1 MVKHEDW
8 YDDKGRLRN
17 FYRVLQIS
25 PDAHEDVI
33 NASYKVLIRINHPDR
48 GGSHRK
54 ATLINTA
61 RDVLVN
67 EKEEYNRLL
76 FNRDGK
82 LIGNYQILEK
92 IGEGGFGATYKGKHL
107 LLEELVCIKHGHQ
120 VSAEDEEI
128 LLNEAKAI
136 WDIRH
141 HGLPAMR
148 DIMKLEDDSLALVM
162 SYIPHPTLSQ
172 VVKKV
177 EKLEPEHVAW
187 ITERC
192 LNVLGY
198 LHYHGV
204 VHGDI
209 KPGNIMVNPKNHSVV
224 LIDFGLSTIRPKKTS
239 NSLGFTPYFA
249 APEQIDNLSP
259 PLYQSDFYSLGM
271 TMIYALNGDDESALQ
286 RKTIPANTPKPFKLF
301 IERLIKYDL
310 KNRPEWEKENLVET
324 IGKIRTDAFG
334 RRRSNVMQING
345 L

>member
-1 MVKHEDW
+1 MAKHEDW
-8 YDDKGRLRN
+8 YDNKGKLKN

-33 NASYKVLIRINHPDR
+33 NASYKALIRLNHPDK
-48 GGSHRK
+48 GGSDIK
-54 ATLINTA
+54 ASLINTA
-61 RDVLVN
+61 KDVLVN
-67 EKEEYNRLL
+67 NRDEYDKLL
-76 FNRDGK
+76 FNREGK

-92 IGEGGFGATYKGKHL
+92 IGEGGFGSTYKGKHR
-107 LLEELVCIKHGHQ
+107 LLEELVCIKHSHQ
-120 VSAEDEEI
+120 ISAEDEEI
-128 LLNEAKAI
+128 LLNEARAI

-148 DIMKLEDDSLALVM
+148 DIIKLEDDSLALVM
-162 SYIPHPTLSQ
+162 SYIPHPTLNQ
-172 VVKKV
+172 IIKKV
-177 EKLEPEHVAW
+177 GKLEPEHVAW

-209 KPGNIMVNPKNHSVV
+209 KPGNIMISSKNHSVV

-239 NSLGFTPYFA
+239 TSLGFTPYFA
-249 APEQIDNLSP
+249 APEQIDNLAP

-271 TMIYALNGDDESALQ
+271 TMIYALNGDDELALQ
-286 RKTIPANTPKPFKLF
+286 RKIIPADTPKPFRLF

-310 KNRPEWEKENLVET
+310 KNRPRWEEENLVDT
-324 IGKIRTDAFG
+324 LGKIRIEVFG
-334 RRRSNVMQING
+334 RRRTDG
-345 L
+345 LPIKGL

>member
-8 YDDKGRLRN
+8 YDGKGRLRN

-25 PDAHEDVI
+25 PDAREEVV
-33 NASYKVLIRINHPDR
+33 NASYKALIRLNHPDR

-61 RDVLVN
+61 RNALIS
-67 EKEEYNRLL
+67 EREEYDRLL

-82 LIGNYQILEK
+82 VIGIYQILEK
-92 IGEGGFGATYKGKHL
+92 IGEGGFGTTYKGKHL
-107 LLEELVCIKHGHQ
+107 LLEELVCIKHSHQ
-120 VSAEDEEI
+120 ISAEDEEI
-128 LLNEAKAI
+128 LVNEARAI

-148 DIMKLEDDSLALVM
+148 DILRLEDDSIALVM
-162 SYIPHPTLSQ
+162 SYIPHPTLS
-172 VVKKV
+172 KIV
-177 EKLEPEHVAW
+177 EKVGRLEPEHVAW

-209 KPGNIMVNPKNHSVV
+209 KPGNIMVNPENHSVV

-239 NSLGFTPYFA
+239 NSPGFTPYFA
-249 APEQIDNLSP
+249 APEQIDNQSP

-286 RKTIPANTPKPFKLF
+286 RKIIPADTPKPLRLF

-310 KNRPEWEKENLVET
+310 KNRPEWGKENLVET
-324 IGKIRTDAFG
+324 LGKIREKAFG
-334 RRRSNVMQING
+334 RRRSSVLQIHG